1 MAEEKPQPQASSG
14 LAFAV
19 GFFFSFRA
27 VIVLFSVRVLGTDPR
42 VGAEANLALNFLLLG
57 LVGFA
62 SLGSGKRTFGSM
74 VRLRSIQW
82 VFVFLVFSGCSL
94 AWSVTAALPTSV
106 VYWCGMAADAA
117 MVFLLLRA
125 GTVTAVAH
133 SLMKGFIWSTCC
145 LALLVWIM
153 PAQADLRLGDQD
165 FFNTNQ
171 IGNLCAFSIFMAQ
184 YLMRRK
190 DGKWGVATAFLAVT
204 LLRSLSKTTLVA
216 FLLSEGYLVIQDR
229 SISRKTKIYLTAALV
244 VFILA
249 FWGLFEA
256 YYGIYT
262 NTYNQ
267 AETLTG
273 RTGIWFV
280 CLNEALDKPWI
291 GHGFDSIWKVIPP
304 FGDEQ
309 FEARHA
315 ENEVLQQ
322 FYAYGVAGIVILTGL
337 YWSLYWQIRKLQRGQ
352 VRIVFL
358 SLMLFIVIRG
368 LAEAEPFDLTLP
380 LWAIVLISVL
390 LASGNE
396 IGYDT
401 APLLPSAGV
410 GQASPASS
418 QRSVVLSA
426 HNETDS

>member
-1 MAEEKPQPQASSG
+1 MEQEKLKPQAGSV

-42 VGAEANLALNFLLLG
+42 IGAEANLALNFLLLG
-57 LVGFA
+57 LVCFS
-62 SLGSGKRTFGSM
+62 SLGAAKHTFGSM
-74 VRLRSIQW
+74 MRLRSIQW
-82 VFVFLVFSGCSL
+82 VLVFLAFSGCSL
-94 AWSVTAALPTSV
+94 AWSVTASLPTSV
-106 VYWCGMAADAA
+106 VYWCGIAADAS

-125 GTVTAVAH
+125 GPVTAVAH

-153 PAQADLRLGDQD
+153 PAQTDLRLGDAD
-165 FFNTNQ
+165 YFNTNQ

-190 DGKWGVATAFLAVT
+190 DGKWGVATAFLVVT

-262 NTYNQ
+262 NTSNQ

-315 ENEVLQQ
+315 ENEMLQQ

-337 YWSLYWQIRKLQRGQ
+337 YWSLYWQIRKLQRGP

-368 LAEAEPFDLTLP
+368 LAEAEPFDLLLP
-380 LWAIVLISVL
+380 LWAIVLIGVL
-390 LASGNE
+390 VDSTGTMSLEAG
-396 IGYDT
+396 
-401 APLLPSAGV
+401 LPS
-410 GQASPASS
+410 PESS
-418 QRSVVLSA
+418 AAEAPIATTAVR
-426 HNETDS
+426 

>member
-1 MAEEKPQPQASSG
+1 M
-14 LAFAV
+14 
-19 GFFFSFRA
+19 
-27 VIVLFSVRVLGTDPR
+27 GTDPR

-62 SLGSGKRTFGSM
+62 SLGAGKRTFGSM
-74 VRLRSIQW
+74 MRLRSIQW
-82 VFVFLVFSGCSL
+82 VLVFLAFSGCSL
-94 AWSVTAALPTSV
+94 AWSATVSLPTSA

-117 MVFLLLRA
+117 MVFLLLRT
-125 GTVTAVAH
+125 GPVTAVAH

-145 LALLVWIM
+145 LAMVVWIM
-153 PAQADLRLGDQD
+153 PVQADLRLGDQD

-216 FLLSEGYLVIQDR
+216 FLLSEGYLIIQDR
-229 SISRKTKIYLTAALV
+229 SISRKMKIYFTAALMV
-244 VFILA
+244 IIFV

-262 NTYNQ
+262 NGSGQ

-273 RTGIWFV
+273 RTAIWV
-280 CLNEALDKPWI
+280 YCLNEALDKPWI
-291 GHGFDSIWKVIPP
+291 GHGFDSMWKVIPP
-304 FGDEQ
+304 FGSDQ

-322 FYAYGVAGIVILTGL
+322 FYAYGVAGVAMLAGL
-337 YWSLYWQIRKLQRGQ
+337 YGSLYWRILKLQRGS

-380 LWAIVLISVL
+380 LWAIVLISVVVG
-390 LASGNE
+390 SGNE
-396 IGYDT
+396 MGYDT
-401 APLLPSAGV
+401 APLLPSARP
-410 GQASPASS
+410 GQSNPASS
-418 QRSVVLSA
+418 PRSVVLSVQ
-426 HNETDS
+426 NETDS